1 MAAAN
6 VPTAEVETPAAAEE
20 EDAAARAA
28 RKRYEGLLMVRAK
41 AVKGKGAWYWA
52 HLEPILVHSPDSP
65 GVPKAVKLR
74 CSLCATLFS
83 ASNPSR
89 TASEHL
95 KRGTCPNFSSLPSS
109 SAAAASAAVPTPI
122 STLPPTPRKRA
133 AGPSSSYHVSPL
145 ALADPAAPPPPAL
158 PAPTAP
164 LVLSGGREDLGALA
178 MLEDSVKRLKS
189 PKASPGPPLP
199 KPQADA
205 ALSLLADW
213 LLESLPTVSPSALA
227 HPKFRSFLHQI
238 GLPTFSPRRLALPRL
253 HARHRDARAEADAR
267 LRDALFFQ
275 ISSGGWKSPSSPTTS
290 SDHALVSLAVNLPNG
305 TTVFHR
311 AELVTGGA
319 PPGYAEEVLWDAV
332 ASLSGGLMHRC
343 VGIVADRFKS
353 TALRSL
359 ESEHHWMVNLY
370 CQFQGFHSLIKDF
383 ARELPL
389 FQRVTANCS
398 KLANF
403 FNTHSQSRSIFHK
416 HQLQELDQA
425 RLIRSTSHNGDAVRN
440 FAAIFALLED
450 VMGFVHPLQL
460 AVLDEEYKS
469 CLEVPIARE
478 LAEMIQDTSFWTEL
492 EAVCSV
498 VKLVKD
504 MAQEMEAERPL
515 VGQCLPLWD
524 ELKTKVK
531 EWCSKYSIEV
541 GPVEEV
547 IERRFKKNYHP
558 AWAAAFVLD
567 PLYLVKDTSGKYL
580 PPFKF
585 LTPDQEKDVDRL
597 ITRLVLREEA
607 HIALME
613 LMKWRSEGL
622 DPLYAQAV
630 QEKQLDP
637 STGKMRLA
645 NPQSSRLVWE
655 TCLSDFKSLGKVAV
669 RLIFLHATSCGFK
682 GSLALLQRMYTHGR
696 SSTGMDRAQKMLF
709 VQAHSKFERR
719 DFSSEEEKDAD
730 FLAGGEED
738 VLNEAFV
745 DVPSVGSES
754 PPKQMVLLAV
764 LKVDNLKK
772 EVGEMTQGLV
782 WM

>member
-6 VPTAEVETPAAAEE
+6 EPTADVETPAAAAEE
-20 EDAAARAA
+20 EDATARAA
-28 RKRYEGLLMVRAK
+28 RKRYEGLLTVRAK

-52 HLEPILVHSPDSP
+52 HLEPILVHSADSP

-74 CSLCATLFS
+74 CSLCATVFS

-95 KRGTCPNFSSLPSS
+95 KRGTCPNFSSPSS
-109 SAAAASAAVPTPI
+109 SSAAVPTPI
-122 STLPPTPRKRA
+122 STLPPTPRKRS
-133 AGPSSSYHVSPL
+133 AGASSSYHVSPL
-145 ALADPAAPPPPAL
+145 ALADPAAPPPAL
-158 PAPTAP
+158 PAPP
-164 LVLSGGREDLGALA
+164 LVLSGGKEELGALA

-213 LLESLPTVSPSALA
+213 LLESLPAVSPSALA
-227 HPKFRSFLHQI
+227 HPKFQSFLHQI
-238 GLPTFSPRRLALPRL
+238 GLPAFSPRRLALPRL
-253 HARHRDARAEADAR
+253 HARHRDARADADAR

-311 AELVTGGA
+311 AELATGGA

-332 ASLSGGLMHRC
+332 AGLSGGLTQRC
-343 VGIVADRFKS
+343 IGIVADRFKS

-359 ESEHHWMVNLY
+359 ESQHHWTVNLY

-403 FNTHSQSRSIFHK
+403 FNTHSQARSIFHK

-425 RLIRSTSHNGDAVRN
+425 RLIRSTAHNGDAARN
-440 FAAIFALLED
+440 LAAIFALLED
-450 VMGFVHPLQL
+450 VMSFVHPLQL
-460 AVLDEEYKS
+460 AVIDEEYKML
-469 CLEVPIARE
+469 CLEVPAARE
-478 LAEMIQDTSFWTEL
+478 LAEMIQDMSFWTEL

-531 EWCSKYSIEV
+531 EWCSKYSIEF

-547 IERRFKKNYHP
+547 IEKRFKKNYHP

-655 TCLSDFKSLGKVAV
+655 TCLSDFKSLGKVAA

-682 GSLALLQRMYTHGR
+682 GNLPLLRRMWTHGR
-696 SSTGMDRAQKMLF
+696 SSAGMDRAQKMLF
-709 VQAHSKFERR
+709 VQAHSRLERR
-719 DFSSEEEKDAD
+719 DFSSEEEKDAE

-745 DVPSVGSES
+745 DAPSVNQVI
-754 PPKQMVLLAV
+754 KLHHIMA
-764 LKVDNLKK
+764 
-772 EVGEMTQGLV
+772 
-782 WM
+782 